1 MELNFFSAIILLGIA
16 QGIFLFIS
24 LQRIKEVNKEANRL
38 LSAFILLISLTMIGR
53 FLLELNVD
61 SVILSFL
68 ALPDSI
74 IFLYGPILYFYL
86 QRLLLKPVKRAHI
99 LAHFIPVI
107 LFIISGLP
115 SLLNDTNPI
124 HVLWLELTTIRFIII
139 EGGAIL
145 HNTIYFY
152 LGLSLFSEYQRSS
165 NNEFSFKQYPSYL
178 KVLFSLIAL
187 TIVAWAVSYL
197 SWVTA
202 NYNILSA
209 IGYRTVWVIL
219 PFITYAMGFF
229 AIRQPELFKIS
240 IDKTASQK
248 APINEIE
255 EIEELKEKV
264 HKCMMEETPFLNPKL
279 SLEELAN
286 LTGIK
291 RHLLSRV
298 INTGFKQNFS
308 DYVNSYRIN
317 EFKKLVQREDKKDF
331 TILAIA
337 LEAGFNSKTTF
348 NTTFKKLTG
357 GTPNEFASSIKK
369 MSS

>member
-16 QGIFLFIS
+16 QGLFLFVS

-38 LSAFILLISLTMIGR
+38 LSVFTLLISLTMIGR
-53 FLLELNVD
+53 FLLDLDFNFA
-61 SVILSFL
+61 ILGFL

-86 QRLLLKPVKRAHI
+86 QRLLVKPMKRVHV
-99 LAHFIPVI
+99 LAHFIPAL
-107 LFIISGLP
+107 LFILSGLP
-115 SLLNDTNPI
+115 SLLSATHPV

-152 LGLSLFSEYQRSS
+152 LGVSLFAEYQRSS

-187 TIVAWAVSYL
+187 TLVAWGVSYL

-209 IGYRTVWVIL
+209 IGYRTVWIIL

-240 IDKTASQK
+240 TDKSTPQK

-255 EIEELKEKV
+255 DIKVLKEEV
-264 HKCMMEETPFLNPKL
+264 HRCMIEKTPFLNPRL
-279 SLEELAN
+279 SLEELAK

-308 DYVNSYRIN
+308 DYVNGYRID

-348 NTTFKKLTG
+348 NTTFKKLTNS
-357 GTPNEFASSIKK
+357 TPNEFVNFAKK
-369 MSS
+369 TNS

>member
-1 MELNFFSAIILLGIA
+1 MELNFFSVIILLGIA
-16 QGIFLFIS
+16 QGIFLFVS
-24 LQRIKEVNKEANRL
+24 LQQIKEVNKEANRL

-53 FLLELNVD
+53 FLLELDVN
-61 SVILSFL
+61 SVFLSFL

-86 QRLLLKPVKRAHI
+86 QRLLLKPVKRAHV
-99 LAHFIPVI
+99 LAHFIPAM

-115 SLLNDTNPI
+115 SLLSDTNPI
-124 HVLWLELTTIRFIII
+124 HILWLELTTIRFIII

-178 KVLFSLIAL
+178 KALFSLIAL
-187 TIVAWAVSYL
+187 TLVAWAVSYL

-209 IGYRTVWVIL
+209 IGYRTVWIIL
-219 PFITYAMGFF
+219 PFITYAMGFC

-240 IDKTASQK
+240 VEKNASQK
-248 APINEIE
+248 AVIS

-264 HKCMMEETPFLNPKL
+264 HNCMIEEAPFLNPKL
-279 SLEELAN
+279 SLEELAK

-298 INTGFKQNFS
+298 INTGFEQNFS

-348 NTTFKKLTG
+348 NTTFKKLAG
-357 GTPNEFASSIKK
+357 STPIEFANSIKK
-369 MSS
+369 TSS

>member
-1 MELNFFSAIILLGIA
+1 MELNFFSVIILLGIA
-16 QGIFLFIS
+16 QGIFLFVS
-24 LQRIKEVNKEANRL
+24 LQQIKEVNKEANRL

-53 FLLELNVD
+53 FLLELDVD
-61 SVILSFL
+61 SVFLSFL

-86 QRLLLKPVKRAHI
+86 QRLLLKPVKRAHV
-99 LAHFIPVI
+99 LAHFIPAI

-115 SLLNDTNPI
+115 SLLSDTNPI
-124 HVLWLELTTIRFIII
+124 HILWLELTTIRFIII

-152 LGLSLFSEYQRSS
+152 LGFSLFSEYQRSS

-187 TIVAWAVSYL
+187 TLVVWTVSYL

-209 IGYRTVWVIL
+209 IGYRTVWIIL

-240 IDKTASQK
+240 FEKNASQK
-248 APINEIE
+248 PVID
-255 EIEELKEKV
+255 EIEELKKKV
-264 HKCMMEETPFLNPKL
+264 HNCMIEEAPFLNPKL
-279 SLEELAN
+279 SLEELAK

-298 INTGFKQNFS
+298 INTGFEQNFS
-308 DYVNSYRIN
+308 DYVNSYRVS
-317 EFKKLVQREDKKDF
+317 EFKKLIQREDKKDF

-348 NTTFKKLTG
+348 NTTFKKLAG
-357 GTPNEFASSIKK
+357 STPIEFANSIKK
-369 MSS
+369 TSS